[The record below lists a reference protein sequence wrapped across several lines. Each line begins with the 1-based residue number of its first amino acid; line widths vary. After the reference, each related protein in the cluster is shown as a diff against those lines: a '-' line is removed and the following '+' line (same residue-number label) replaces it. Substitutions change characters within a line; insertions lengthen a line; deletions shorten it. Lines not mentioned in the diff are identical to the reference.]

1 MTCLICKNYLSYLIQ
16 YHLIE
21 VGLDVIGLEWK
32 RQENK
37 TLSYLLFDAH
47 WSGLDNYYSIL
58 HLTSTGHDKKKIPLQ
73 ERWYPYIFIMCINI
87 KIII

>member
-21 VGLDVIGLEWK
+21 VGLDLIGLEWK

-58 HLTSTGHDKKKIPLQ
+58 HLTSIGHDKKKKKNYKNDDTL
-73 ERWYPYIFIMCINI
+73 IFLSCV
-87 KIII
+87 